1 MKFQNYVIGVLS
13 TLCIFLSLTPAYA
26 AGPTQ
31 DLEIILDASGSM
43 WAQIKGEAKIS
54 IAKRVLVDL
63 VNSLKDRKDLALGI
77 RVYGHQSHRKEKNCK
92 DTKLEIPFGP
102 PNPAKARALMKRV
115 NAQGQTPIAYSLLE
129 AKKDFD
135 LAAKRKRTIILIT
148 DGLESCDGD
157 PCKVAKQLAAA
168 GVGAKLNVVGFDLGP
183 AEMAKLKCLVVPS
196 GGLLLAARDAAQLKK
211 ALGEVIKKALGG
223 LLRVVALKEN
233 KPIRGA
239 IEVYPAG
246 GRERIVL
253 DRTATKDTDPGTELK
268 AGVYDVKVIDEEI
281 ESRPTVTLTGIKIE
295 GGKTVEKKVDFS
307 GGAIKITALLNDKPF
322 TAKIHVYKKDT
333 GEEVASTDTSVSNP
347 QIVKIL
353 PGIYDVKVGD
363 QWRME
368 QEPSITYSAV
378 QIDPAK
384 TVEKVARFSEGYLKV
399 GATKG
404 GGPLDASIVV
414 YKQGTRDKQASSDTS
429 ADNPET
435 INLVP
440 GVYDVKV
447 VDAWG
452 TDEVKEFKG
461 IAIEAQGTKS
471 INAAF

>member
-1 MKFQNYVIGVLS
+1 MKLRNLAIGLLS
-13 TLCIFLSLTPAYA
+13 ILCILLSWTPAYA

-43 WAQIKGEAKIS
+43 WGQIKGEPKIG
-54 IAKRVLVDL
+54 IAKRVLIDL
-63 VNSLKDRKDLALGI
+63 VDSLKDRKDLALGI

-92 DTKLEIPFGP
+92 DTKLEVPFGT
-102 PNPAKARALMKRV
+102 PNPGKARALMKRV

-157 PCKVAKQLAAA
+157 PCNVAKQLAAS
-168 GVGAKLNVVGFDLGP
+168 GVDLKIHVVGFDLGP
-183 AEMAKLKCLVVPS
+183 AEMAKLKCLVGPS
-196 GGLLLAARDAAQLKK
+196 GGLLLAAGDAAQLKK

-223 LLRVVALKEN
+223 LLRVVALREN

-246 GRERIVL
+246 RKERLVY
-253 DRTATKDTDPGTELK
+253 DRTAIKDTDPGTELK
-268 AGVYDVKVIDEEI
+268 DGVYDVKVIDEEI
-281 ESRPTVTLTGIKIE
+281 ETRPTVMLTGIKIE

-307 GGAIKITALLNDKPF
+307 GGTIKITALLNDKPF
-322 TAKIHVYKKDT
+322 TAKIKVYKKDT
-333 GEEVASTDTSVSNP
+333 GEEVASTDTSVDNP

-353 PGIYDVKVGD
+353 PGTYDIKVTD
-363 QWRME
+363 QWRMQ
-368 QEPSITYSAV
+368 QEPSVTYSAV
-378 QIDPAK
+378 QIDPA
-384 TVEKVARFSEGYLKV
+384 TIVEKTARFAEGSLKV

-404 GGPLDASIVV
+404 GKPLDAAIYV
-414 YKQGTRDKQASSDTS
+414 YKQGTGDRQASSDTS
-429 ADNPET
+429 ANNPET
-435 INLVP
+435 IPLVP

-447 VDAWG
+447 TDAWG

-461 IAIEAQGTKS
+461 IAIEAQGTKT
-471 INAAF
+471 INVSF

>member
-1 MKFQNYVIGVLS
+1 MKLLSYVIGVLS
-13 TLCIFLSLTPAYA
+13 ALCIFLSLTPAYA

-43 WAQIKGEAKIS
+43 WGQIKGEPKIG
-54 IAKRVLVDL
+54 IAKRVLIDL
-63 VNSLKDRKDLALGI
+63 VDSLKERKDLAIGI
-77 RVYGHQSHRKEKNCK
+77 RVYGHQFHRDKKNCQ

-102 PNPAKARALMKRV
+102 PNPASARDLMKRI

-157 PCKVAKQLAAA
+157 PCKVAKQLAAS
-168 GVGAKLNVVGFDLGP
+168 GVDAKLHVVGFDLGP

-211 ALGEVIKKALGG
+211 ALGEVIKTALGG
-223 LLRVVALKEN
+223 LLKITALRESKVIRAAFEAYPSGGKE
-233 KPIRGA
+233 RL
-239 IEVYPAG
+239 VY
-246 GRERIVL
+246 
-253 DRTATKDTDPGTELK
+253 DRTVTKATDVGTELPP
-268 AGVYDVKVIDEEI
+268 GVYDIKVIDEEI
-281 ESRPTVTLTGIKIE
+281 ETRPTVALTGIKIE
-295 GGKTVEKKVDFS
+295 AGKTVEKKVDFS
-307 GGAIKITALLNDKPF
+307 GGTIKITALLNDKPF

-353 PGIYDVKVGD
+353 PGTYDIKVTD
-363 QWRME
+363 QWRMQ
-368 QEPSITYSAV
+368 QEPSVTYSAV
-378 QIDPAK
+378 QIGPAT
-384 TVEKVARFSEGYLKV
+384 TVEKTARFTEGYLKV

-404 GGPLDASIVV
+404 GQPLDAGIYV
-414 YKQGTRDKQASSDTS
+414 YKQGTTDRQASTDTS
-429 ADNPET
+429 VNNPET
-435 INLVP
+435 IPLVP

-447 VDAWG
+447 TDAWG

-471 INAAF
+471 INVPF